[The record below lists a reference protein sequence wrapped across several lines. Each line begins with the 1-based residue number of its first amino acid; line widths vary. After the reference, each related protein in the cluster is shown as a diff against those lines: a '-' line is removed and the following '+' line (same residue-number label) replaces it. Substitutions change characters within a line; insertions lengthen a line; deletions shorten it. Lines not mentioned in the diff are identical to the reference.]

1 MHHATPETGGGR
13 KDHVHRPRPLGIRLA
28 GNARPQVL
36 DSGCPGDDAGPDA
49 ARTRPTLVEADRG
62 LMTALMVSLL
72 DLAFHA
78 AFLVWLVTLLT
89 YAAARLWAEIID

>member
-1 MHHATPETGGGR
+1 
-13 KDHVHRPRPLGIRLA
+13 
-28 GNARPQVL
+28 
-36 DSGCPGDDAGPDA
+36 
-49 ARTRPTLVEADRG
+49 
-62 LMTALMVSLL
+62 MTALMVSLL

>member
-1 MHHATPETGGGR
+1 MFTA
-13 KDHVHRPRPLGIRLA
+13 LA
-28 GNARPQVL
+28 LLAFGWLAMLVL
-36 DSGCPGDDAGPDA
+36 KSSNSGCPGDDAGPDA
-49 ARTRPTLVEADRG
+49 ARTRPALVEADRG